1 MPHLRHI
8 SPAHSPPPTA
18 HRPPPIQIPN
28 HQQQQQTDKRNN
40 HGSWFVGQR
49 RHFPSEIDGWKLT
62 ITREMDRVI
71 DSRPV
76 SSAADRWLWFPRPRK
91 SNFQVSAVQFWG
103 DPISSHLNCC
113 WLSYSWLPAID
124 SLIIEGRGEGQQPR
138 FMIQYRFNSE
148 NGNDAGLPAPRPHH
162 HHYRPPNTLESW
174 STVKSTVNWRCPDE
188 MVMAPMAVTAP
199 HRAINTKQ

>member
-40 HGSWFVGQR
+40 HGNWFVGQR

-124 SLIIEGRGEGQQPR
+124 SLIIEGRGRGSNPVSWFNTDSIQRMATTLGSLLPVHTIIIIAPQTRLNRDQQLNQQLIDVVQMKWWWR
-138 FMIQYRFNSE
+138 RWRW
-148 NGNDAGLPAPRPHH
+148 LHH
-162 HHYRPPNTLESW
+162 TGR
-174 STVKSTVNWRCPDE
+174 
-188 MVMAPMAVTAP
+188 
-199 HRAINTKQ
+199 